1 MDQGYETLD
10 AIIRDE
16 CLVQDDL
23 NLSNYLKYLSFA
35 KEALRSW
42 KLDKKNETT
51 VLVSTTSSIAT
62 LAFPDDYLQ
71 WSRIGSIEGDRVKNF
86 IVNNHLALYHA
97 TEDGAEVN
105 NSPYQPNFG
114 GPLNSALQNAY
125 SLYNLNYNNSG
136 SIYGFGNGGYL
147 NDGQFRIDAANR
159 RFQFSSDWASKEVYL
174 EYVGTGLHP
183 TAATVVDGNTSKSIR
198 LYIRWQALE
207 VSRTASLGEKQRAEQ
222 QYWNENLT
230 ATKRSVV
237 NLDKILGISR
247 EAYKTTPKM

>member
-1 MDQGYETLD
+1 MDQGYESLD

-35 KEALRSW
+35 KEAIRSW
-42 KLDKKNETT
+42 KLDKKNEVT
-51 VLVSTTSSIAT
+51 VLVSTTTSIAT

-71 WSRIGSIEGDRVKNF
+71 WSRIGTLEGDRVKNL
-86 IVNNHLALYHA
+86 IVNNHLALYH
-97 TEDGAEVN
+97 TTVDGSEVN
-105 NSPYQPNFG
+105 NSPYQPRFESTLPG
-114 GPLNSALQNAY
+114 GINVAY
-125 SLYNLNYNNSG
+125 SYDLMYNPSG

-147 NDGQFRIDAANR
+147 NEGHFRIDAANR
-159 RFQFSSDWASKEVYL
+159 RFQFSSDLASTEVYL
-174 EYVGTGLHP
+174 EYVGTGLNP
-183 TAATVVDGNTSKSIR
+183 SAATVVDGNTSRSIR

-207 VSRTASLGEKQRAEQ
+207 VSKVASLGEKQRAEQ

-237 NLDKILGISR
+237 NLDKILGIAK